1 MKYIY
6 IIASL
11 LAVSCNYKSE
21 SEKKLEESILFAD
34 CTAINSD
41 KTLIHLKEIQL
52 DAINRIIRATGKAT
66 PEQKK
71 EIESIPQEID
81 SLKTDID
88 RLKTKIYYQI
98 KQQ

>member
-21 SEKKLEESILFAD
+21 SEKKFEESILFSD
-34 CTAINSD
+34 CTAINSN
-41 KTLIHLKEIQL
+41 KTLIHLMEIQL
-52 DAINRIIRATGKAT
+52 DAINRIIRATGKTT

-71 EIESIPQEID
+71 EIESIPLEID
-81 SLKTDID
+81 SLKTNIN
-88 RLKTKIYYQI
+88 RLEARISNLKK
-98 KQQ
+98 

>member
-1 MKYIY
+1 MKHIF

-21 SEKKLEESILFAD
+21 NDKKVEESILFAD
-34 CTAINSD
+34 CTAINSN
-41 KTLIHLKEIQL
+41 KALIHLMEIQL
-52 DAINRIIRATGKAT
+52 DAINRTIRATGKAT

-71 EIESIPQEID
+71 ELKNIPLKID
-81 SLKTDID
+81 SLKTDIN
-88 RLKTKIYYQI
+88 RLKTKIYNQI